1 MLAKVPTVHD
11 RPARRGPYRCRLL
24 RGPQFVPQIRK
35 LTATHETSGLSWSW
49 AMLTAINNAAWMGY
63 FTLSQYWSALV
74 PSCSA
79 SLLAGTL
86 ALLLA
91 RRGQASRRSIALVS
105 AWAAMLGGA
114 YGIAGR
120 SGLGAVLTAAFIIQV
135 TPSIWVA
142 YRTAV
147 PAGISAGTWLLVL
160 GELSCW
166 LAFGLHKSDPR
177 LMILGA
183 CGITASG
190 LMLARSRPLGASAPS
205 EGLQHLRATYR
216 AEEN

>member
-1 MLAKVPTVHD
+1 MTGLLAEAPIVATFFAVPE
-11 RPARRGPYRCRLL
+11 
-24 RGPQFVPQIRK
+24 FVPQIRK
-35 LTATHETSGLSWSW
+35 LTATHDTSGLSWSW

-63 FTLSQYWSALV
+63 FTLSQYWTALV

-79 SLLAGTL
+79 TLLAGTL
-86 ALLLA
+86 ALMLA
-91 RRGQASRRSIALVS
+91 RRGQASRRAIALVS
-105 AWAAMLGGA
+105 AWAAILGSA

-120 SGLGAVLTAAFIIQV
+120 SGLAAMLTAAFIIQV
-135 TPSIWVA
+135 APSIWAA
-142 YRTAV
+142 YRTAL
-147 PAGISAGTWLLVL
+147 PAGISAGTWMLAL

-166 LAFGLHKSDPR
+166 LAFGLYKSDPR
-177 LMILGA
+177 LIILGA

-205 EGLQHLRATYR
+205 EGRQHLRAAYQ